1 MSVYEDSSASKL
13 LDRSELY
20 ITTRYIFRKQ
30 STIKLKNCIIIPSY
44 NLVLPVFDCIIFF
57 FVFQRYGVI
66 VDQEAFLKIFG
77 REALPIKYKS

>member
-1 MSVYEDSSASKL
+1 MKLAHLTFWGKRKDVTVSIDDIMPISETNENIGSIYWKMSFYEDSSASKL

-20 ITTRYIFRKQ
+20 ITT
-30 STIKLKNCIIIPSY
+30 
-44 NLVLPVFDCIIFF
+44 
-57 FVFQRYGVI
+57 RYGVI